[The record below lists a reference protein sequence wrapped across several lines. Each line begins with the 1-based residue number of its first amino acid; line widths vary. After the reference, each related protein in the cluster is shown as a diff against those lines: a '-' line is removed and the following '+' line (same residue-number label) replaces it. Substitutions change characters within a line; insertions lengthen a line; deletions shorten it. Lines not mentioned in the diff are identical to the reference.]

1 MMSQIWNLR
10 EEPISHLAFPFGA
23 KEINYKF
30 GEFSVENL
38 LWYKFIYQMKELP
51 WTNVFL
57 ILVPL
62 QLKECFDVC

>member
-51 WTNVFL
+51 
-57 ILVPL
+57 
-62 QLKECFDVC
+62 